1 MLVDKLKMVKNSY
14 RLYFHYPPT
23 FYRLHI
29 HIMALSLGSMAALVD
44 RAHSVENVINNLKVD
59 SEYYGKVS
67 LLKLI

>member
-1 MLVDKLKMVKNSY
+1 MVNKLKMIKNSY

-29 HIMALSLGSMAALVD
+29 HIMSLNLGSMVALVD

-59 SEYYGKVS
+59 DNYYNKVS